1 MAEVYTADYKHG
13 ESPVTQV
20 KAILLTQ
27 GQYIVDMASAKLGA
41 PRETALGLDRNH
53 SEICK
58 FLGKYDRA
66 YEGVEPNLRAMAES
80 SRGHNVQCDHRTIT
94 RT

>member
-1 MAEVYTADYKHG
+1 MF
-13 ESPVTQV
+13 
-20 KAILLTQ
+20 LLTSK
-27 GQYIVDMASAKLGA
+27 QYIVDSVSAKLGA

-58 FLGKYDRA
+58 FLGKDDRA
-66 YEGVEPNLRAMAES
+66 YQGVEPNLKAMAEN
-80 SRGHNVQCDHRTIT
+80 SRSHIIQCDHRENN

>member
-1 MAEVYTADYKHG
+1 M
-13 ESPVTQV
+13 
-20 KAILLTQ
+20 
-27 GQYIVDMASAKLGA
+27 SAKLGA

-58 FLGKYDRA
+58 FFGEDDRA
-66 YEGVEPNLRAMAES
+66 YQGVEPNLKEMAENS
-80 SRGHNVQCDHRTIT
+80 HNHNVSCDHRVVN